1 MIHLVNVNRYFK
13 NGDKQNHILKDINMK
28 INEGE
33 FIAIMGP
40 SGSGKST
47 LINILGFIDRGYEG
61 DYYFNKESYKKSSD
75 NQLAD
80 IRNKTVGFVFQNF
93 KLIQNN
99 TILENVSI
107 PLVYAGLDNQARKD
121 KVIKT
126 LHNVGLYDKEH
137 LVPNKLSGGQQQ
149 RVAIARAIINN
160 PKFIIADEPTGALDS
175 KTSRDI
181 IDLFIKLNK
190 LHNTTII
197 LVTHDRKVADK
208 ANRIIHI
215 LDGRVQQE
223 EVFKWKT
230 YLTS

>member
-1 MIHLVNVNRYFK
+1 MIELVDINRHFK
-13 NGDKQNHILKDINMK
+13 NGDEQNHILKDIH
-28 INEGE
+28 INIKEGE

-61 DYYFNKESYKKSSD
+61 DYLFNGENYKKSSD
-75 NQLAD
+75 NHLAE

-107 PLVYAGLDNQARKD
+107 PLVYGGLGSQARKD
-121 KVIKT
+121 RARQT
-126 LHNVGLYDKEH
+126 LHDVGLYDKEN

-149 RVAIARAIINN
+149 RVAIARAIINR

-175 KTSRDI
+175 KTSKDI
-181 IDLFIKLNK
+181 MDLFIKLNK
-190 LHNTTII
+190 EHNTTMI

-208 ANRIIHI
+208 ADRIIHI
-215 LDGRVQQE
+215 LDGRVQRE
-223 EVFKWKT
+223 EVVE
-230 YLTS
+230 

>member
-1 MIHLVNVNRYFK
+1 MIELVDINRHFK
-13 NGDKQNHILKDINMK
+13 NGDEENHILKDIH
-28 INEGE
+28 INIKEGE

-61 DYYFNKESYKKSSD
+61 DYLFNGENYKKSSD
-75 NQLAD
+75 NQLAE

-107 PLVYAGLDNQARKD
+107 PLVYAELGSQARKD
-121 KVIKT
+121 RVRKT
-126 LHNVGLYDKEH
+126 LHDVGLYDKEN

-149 RVAIARAIINN
+149 RVAIARAIVNQ

-175 KTSRDI
+175 KTSKDI

-190 LHNTTII
+190 EHNTTII

-208 ANRIIHI
+208 ADRIIHI
-215 LDGRVQQE
+215 LDGRVQRE
-223 EVFKWKT
+223 EVIE
-230 YLTS
+230 

>member
-1 MIHLVNVNRYFK
+1 MIELVDINRYFK
-13 NGDKQNHILKDINMK
+13 NGDEENHILKDININ

-61 DYYFNKESYKKSSD
+61 DYLFNGENYKKTSD
-75 NQLAD
+75 NQLSD

-107 PLVYAGLDNQARKD
+107 PLVYAGLGSQERKQRVVD
-121 KVIKT
+121 T
-126 LHNVGLYDKEH
+126 LHDVGLYDKEN

-149 RVAIARAIINN
+149 RVAIARAIINQ

-175 KTSRDI
+175 KTSKDI
-181 IDLFIKLNK
+181 MELFMKLNK
-190 LHNTTII
+190 EYNTTMIM
-197 LVTHDRKVADK
+197 VTHDRKVADK
-208 ANRIIHI
+208 ADRIIHI
-215 LDGRVQQE
+215 LDGRVQRE
-223 EVFKWKT
+223 EVVE
-230 YLTS
+230 

>member
-1 MIHLVNVNRYFK
+1 MIELVDINRHFK
-13 NGDKQNHILKDINMK
+13 NGDEENHILKDININ

-47 LINILGFIDRGYEG
+47 LINILGFIDRGYQG
-61 DYYFNKESYKKSSD
+61 DYFFNGENYKKTSD
-75 NQLAD
+75 NQLSD

-107 PLVYAGLDNQARKD
+107 PLVYAGIGSQERKQRVVD
-121 KVIKT
+121 T
-126 LHNVGLYDKEH
+126 LHDVGLYDKEN

-149 RVAIARAIINN
+149 RVAIARAIVNK

-175 KTSRDI
+175 KTSKDI
-181 IDLFIKLNK
+181 MELFMKLNK
-190 LHNTTII
+190 EFNTTMIM
-197 LVTHDRKVADK
+197 VTHDRKVADK
-208 ANRIIHI
+208 ADRIIHI
-215 LDGRVQQE
+215 LDGRVQRE
-223 EVFKWKT
+223 EVVE
-230 YLTS
+230 